1 MGPFIVRINQI
12 PTPDSLVKNA
22 VASLQQ
28 RVAAKFRENVQKK
41 GSHKLQTIISRALM
55 LAADASR
62 FNPHHSSTYD
72 VERRV
77 PSRPVPSHVASRSH
91 SVGGSGGR
99 TDGEDGERPRLCGLH
114 KRPVRER
121 WFTPVCRGTTGRRE
135 KNKRHN
141 NDAGCVCACV
151 RAVGLFP
158 VRRDAVRRERPP
170 LRAGPKILEDGWC
183 PRDHP
188 TGGVPPG

>member
-1 MGPFIVRINQI
+1 MQWHPCNSGWLQNFEKTSRRRAATSPRPLILGPLCLQRTLHGLTHTTVR
-12 PTPDSLVKNA
+12 PTMWSV
-22 VASLQQ
+22 V
-28 RVAAKFRENVQKK
+28 
-41 GSHKLQTIISRALM
+41 
-55 LAADASR
+55 
-62 FNPHHSSTYD
+62 
-72 VERRV
+72 
-77 PSRPVPSHVASRSH
+77 SRPVPSHVASRSH

>member
-1 MGPFIVRINQI
+1 M
-12 PTPDSLVKNA
+12 
-22 VASLQQ
+22 
-28 RVAAKFRENVQKK
+28 AAKFRENVQKK

-121 WFTPVCRGTTGRRE
+121 WFTPVCRGTKGRRE
-135 KNKRHN
+135 KNKEHN
-141 NDAGCVCACV
+141 NDVGCVLACV
-151 RAVGLFP
+151 RAVGLFH
-158 VRRDAVRRERPP
+158 V
-170 LRAGPKILEDGWC
+170 
-183 PRDHP
+183 
-188 TGGVPPG
+188 

>member
-41 GSHKLQTIISRALM
+41 GSHKPQTIIIGPLCLQRTL
-55 LAADASR
+55 
-62 FNPHHSSTYD
+62 YD
-72 VERRV
+72 VTHTTVRPTMWSV
-77 PSRPVPSHVASRSH
+77 VSRPVPSHVASRSH

-99 TDGEDGERPRLCGLH
+99 TDGEDGERARLCGLH